1 MHIKISKK
9 KNKGRSLEHPCQK
22 EPCRKPVLINRAVAP
37 MPSTSLALGRKVIE
51 YVGGDC
57 DGRIAV
63 MALTVEKVEI
73 VVLQVHQQVTSRV
86 LFSALCFAPINRNDR
101 SAF

>member
-1 MHIKISKK
+1 
-9 KNKGRSLEHPCQK
+9 
-22 EPCRKPVLINRAVAP
+22 
-37 MPSTSLALGRKVIE
+37 
-51 YVGGDC
+51 
-57 DGRIAV
+57 